1 MMTPAGQDARHV
13 FVPLLEVAGRRELR
27 PCRSCDRD
35 AVHALLLFDFSLPE
49 LTCLDCLPHRPVIRH
64 ARPVGRRPP
73 GSRP

>member
-49 LTCLDCLPHRPVIRH
+49 LTCLD
-64 ARPVGRRPP
+64 
-73 GSRP
+73 